1 VLALTV
7 GHAGA
12 DLFQGAVPA
21 LVVFWVAERGYSYAA
36 AGLLVLAGSLASSLL
51 QPLVGVFGD
60 RVHAP
65 WLVPLGL
72 VLAAA
77 GLAVAGLVPRYGVT
91 FAALVLGGL
100 GVAVFHP
107 EAVRAAR
114 AAAGP
119 HAGAAIGV
127 FAVGGN
133 AGFALGPALI
143 APAVLVA
150 GLRGT
155 AIVALVPLLAAALIA
170 WRARAAGADGGTAD
184 AGEAGAA
191 QPVRFAA
198 AATAATL
205 RTGFMF
211 GLLAFVPAWFDR
223 RLGAGAGAGNAAV
236 AAMLAAGALGTYLGA
251 RAGDRVGHPRV
262 AIVSLALAVPL
273 GVLVVPA
280 GHAGWPLAAGLLV
293 VVGIVMDAN
302 FYPLVL
308 VAQDALPGRVGLASG
323 VTIGLSVG
331 IGAGIV
337 ALLGLLADAR
347 GTEAALYASAGL
359 ALAALASALP
369 LSRGR
374 ASPRAGAA

>member
-1 VLALTV
+1 
-7 GHAGA
+7 
-12 DLFQGAVPA
+12 
-21 LVVFWVAERGYSYAA
+21 
-36 AGLLVLAGSLASSLL
+36 
-51 QPLVGVFGD
+51 
-60 RVHAP
+60 
-65 WLVPLGL
+65 
-72 VLAAA
+72 
-77 GLAVAGLVPRYGVT
+77 
-91 FAALVLGGL
+91 
-100 GVAVFHP
+100 
-107 EAVRAAR
+107 
-114 AAAGP
+114 
-119 HAGAAIGV
+119 
-127 FAVGGN
+127 
-133 AGFALGPALI
+133 
-143 APAVLVA
+143 
-150 GLRGT
+150 
-155 AIVALVPLLAAALIA
+155 
-170 WRARAAGADGGTAD
+170 
-184 AGEAGAA
+184 
-191 QPVRFAA
+191 
-198 AATAATL
+198 
-205 RTGFMF
+205 MF